1 MLGAALSFL
10 ACGTYEIGY
19 VFAALALIV
28 WCLRSRSFK
37 AGFCHSAPVL
47 GGMGAAL
54 VFHVLS
60 GRNGGSGNPV
70 SLDLP
75 VVLRVTV
82 QQMAASIPG

>member
-1 MLGAALSFL
+1 MSLPR
-10 ACGTYEIGY
+10 
-19 VFAALALIV
+19 LALIV

-37 AGFCHSAPVL
+37 TGFCHSAPVL

-82 QQMAASIPG
+82 QQMAASLRG